1 MLIKECSFGKF
12 VETLRRCFVEWKV
25 IAISK
30 RTRSIMKKEAS
41 GIYISRVKRL
51 AWNALHDY
59 LNRKLQS
66 RFKTKMAEAHFISIT
81 VKKGVD

>member
-1 MLIKECSFGKF
+1 
-12 VETLRRCFVEWKV
+12 
-25 IAISK
+25 
-30 RTRSIMKKEAS
+30 MKKEAS